1 MTCSHANMTGVIHL
15 NDEIGN
21 RLSRALADGCPV
33 IAASVDGDGRPHL
46 SFFGTTQVY
55 GPDQL
60 ALWVRNADAPFLQRL
75 AGNDSLAFLY
85 RNGTERVMYQFHG
98 RGRPVDDEDVRA
110 RVYEQSPEVERSMD
124 PDRRG
129 VAVLVDLEQVRGRQ
143 QGEAFEMSR

>member
-1 MTCSHANMTGVIHL
+1 MTGVIHL
-15 NDEIGN
+15 GDEIRV
-21 RLSRALADGCPV
+21 RLARALADGCPV

-46 SFFGTTQVY
+46 SFFGTTQVFAH
-55 GPDQL
+55 DQL
-60 ALWVRNADAPFLQRL
+60 ALWVRNPDAPFLHRL

-85 RNGTERVMYQFHG
+85 RNGPDRVMYQFHG

-110 RVYEQSPEVERSMD
+110 RVYEESPEVERSMD

-129 VAVLVDLEQVRGRQ
+129 VAVLVDLDEVRGRQ

>member
-1 MTCSHANMTGVIHL
+1 MTVVIHL
-15 NDEIGN
+15 GDEIRD
-21 RLSRALADGCPV
+21 RLARALADGCPV

-55 GPDQL
+55 GPEQL
-60 ALWVRNADAPFLQRL
+60 ALWVRNPDAPFLQRL
-75 AGNDSLAFLY
+75 ATNDRVAFLY
-85 RNGTERVMYQFHG
+85 RNGADRVMYQFHG

-110 RVYEQSPEVERSMD
+110 HVYEQSPEVERSMD

-129 VAVLVDLEQVRGRQ
+129 VAVLVDLDEARGRQ

>member
-1 MTCSHANMTGVIHL
+1 MTDVIHL
-15 NDEIGN
+15 GDEIRD
-21 RLSRALADGCPV
+21 RLARALEDGCPV

-60 ALWVRNADAPFLQRL
+60 ALWVRNPDAPFLQRL
-75 AGNDSLAFLY
+75 AANDQVAFLY
-85 RNGTERVMYQFHG
+85 RNGADRVMYQFHG
-98 RGRPVDDEDVRA
+98 RGRPAGDEDVRV

-124 PDRRG
+124 RDRRG
-129 VAVLVDLEQVRGRQ
+129 VAVLVDLDEVRGRQ